1 MGAGKKIKIILGI
14 LGVAAL
20 AFLCLSG
27 PVKGTDSPVKP
38 LLGTVKVQLSSGSY
52 PVNSRELTAVL
63 ESGETEYLYLFEN
76 LAAADFSG
84 SDCYEEIAAWA
95 QANPQIQV
103 KYTVTLP
110 DGSVY
115 DNSTTAVNLSA
126 LPAGTAQAA
135 AEALNCLPQLE
146 TVILGNV
153 GGDGSGLELSDVA
166 TLRVALPEVSFDF
179 TLDLLGQSVEPDT
192 LSVDLS
198 SLKSDPDQLMEAAAV
213 LACLTKLEEVELGS
227 ESSGNLSWDDI
238 SMLSKACPN
247 AVLNYSFSLYGQEL
261 NLNAESLDFNHTTVE
276 DEGEGIRKILPLMKN
291 CTYLDMDYCGVSN
304 EAMAQIRDENPNVE
318 VVWRI
323 WFGENY
329 SVRTDVERILASKPT
344 VGGMLYD
351 ASVLQYCTKVK
362 YLDVGHNDELSDLS
376 FVSTMPELEV
386 LIIAMTNIS
395 DLSPLANCP
404 KMEYLEIQETQIS
417 DLSPLAGLTDLAHL
431 NICNQENITDAS
443 PLYGLTK
450 LERLWIGCNTPIPE
464 DQVEKLLSALP
475 NCEINTTTYDPHGEA
490 WRYSAYDPEIPKY
503 YWVPR
508 HELLREQLGYNYQE
522 YSFYWLDPKCGDE
535 APAEFAGMY
544 GKEVYGLG

>member
-1 MGAGKKIKIILGI
+1 MRAGKGIKIFVGV
-14 LGVAAL
+14 LGVVLL

-27 PVKGTDSPVKP
+27 PVREGDGSARP
-38 LLGTVKVQLSSGSY
+38 LFGTVKVQLSSGRYEVDSK
-52 PVNSRELTAVL
+52 SLTAVL
-63 ESGETEYLYLFEN
+63 ESGETEYLYLFDKLEY
-76 LAAADFSG
+76 ADFSG
-84 SDCYEEIAAWA
+84 SSCYEEIAAWA
-95 QANPQIQV
+95 RENPQVSV

-115 DNSTTAVNLSA
+115 DNGATAVDLSG
-126 LPAGTAQAA
+126 LPAGTAQEAA
-135 AEALNCLPQLE
+135 KALGCLPQLQNV
-146 TVILGNV
+146 TLGKV
-153 GGDGSGLELSDVA
+153 GGEGSGLTLEDVA
-166 TLRVALPEVSFDF
+166 TLRVALPEATFDF
-179 TLDLLGQSVEPDT
+179 TLDLLGQSIEPDT
-192 LSVDLS
+192 VSVDLS
-198 SLKSDPDQLMEAAAV
+198 GLSPEPEQLTEAAAV
-213 LACLTKLEEVELGS
+213 LACLTELKDVKLGS
-227 ESSGNLSWDDI
+227 QSESGLGWDDI
-238 SMLSKACPN
+238 SMLAKACPN
-247 AVLNYSFSLYGQEL
+247 AVLDYSFSLYGQEL
-261 NLNAESLDFNHTTVE
+261 NLNAESLDFNHTE
-276 DEGEGIRKILPLMKN
+276 ISDEGEEIRQILPLMRN

-344 VGGMLYD
+344 VGGMIYD
-351 ASVLQYCTKVK
+351 ASVLQYCTKLK
-362 YLDVGHNDELSDLS
+362 YLDLGHNDDLSDLS
-376 FVSTMPELEV
+376 FVASMPELEV

-417 DLSPLAGLTDLAHL
+417 DLSPLAGLTNLAHL

-464 DQVEKLLSALP
+464 EQVEELKAALP
-475 NCEINTTTYDPHGEA
+475 NCDINTTTYDPHGEA

-535 APAEFAGMY
+535 APAEYAGMF
-544 GKEVYGLG
+544 GKEVYGIE

>member
-1 MGAGKKIKIILGI
+1 MGTGKKIKIIFGI
-14 LGVAAL
+14 LWIFLLAA
-20 AFLCLSG
+20 LCLSG
-27 PVKGTDSPVKP
+27 PVIGTDSPVRP
-38 LLGTVKVQLSSGSY
+38 LFGTMKVQLASGNY
-52 PVNSRELTAVL
+52 PIDSRELTAVL
-63 ESGETEYLYLFEN
+63 DSGETEYLYLFEK
-76 LAAADFSG
+76 LASADFRG
-84 SDCYEEIAAWA
+84 SSNYQEIAAWA
-95 QANPQIQV
+95 QANPQVEV

-110 DGSVY
+110 DGSEY
-115 DNSTTAVNLSA
+115 DNSTTQVDLSA
-126 LPAGTAQAA
+126 LPAGTAQEAA
-135 AEALNCLPQLE
+135 AALACLPQLNM
-146 TVILGNV
+146 VVLGNV
-153 GGDGSGLELSDVA
+153 GGDGSGLTLEDVA
-166 TLRVALPEVSFDF
+166 ALRTALPDVGFDF
-179 TLDLLGQSVEPDT
+179 TLDLLGQSVEPDVR
-192 LSVDLS
+192 SVDLS
-198 SLKSDPDQLMEAAAV
+198 SLKGEQVTEAARV
-213 LACLTKLEEVELGS
+213 LACLTELEEIKLGS

-238 SMLSKACPN
+238 ASLSGACPG
-247 AVLNYSFSLYGQEL
+247 AVLDYGFSLYGQEL

-276 DEGEGIRKILPLMKN
+276 DEGKGIREILPLMKK

-304 EAMAQIRDENPNVE
+304 ESMAQIRDENPNVE

-362 YLDVGHNDELSDLS
+362 YLDLGHNDELSDLS
-376 FVSTMPELEV
+376 FVAAMPDLEV

-395 DLSPLANCP
+395 DLGPLKNCP
-404 KMEYLEIQETQIS
+404 KLEYLEIQETQVS
-417 DLSPLAGLTDLAHL
+417 DLSPLSGLTDLAHL

-443 PLYGLTK
+443 ALYGLSK

-464 DQVEKLLSALP
+464 EQVAKLRSSLP

-522 YSFYWLDPKCGDE
+522 YSVYWLDPKCGDE
-535 APAEFAGMY
+535 VPAEYAGMY
-544 GKEVYGLG
+544 GKEVYGLE